1 MEMVASRRIRDLS
14 KTCSFLISFSIFIP
28 VASAIGG
35 ICLAKIIGISQTNA
49 LLFAILFASA
59 SYIAIP
65 TAMRITIPTAKPN
78 LYVSMALAFTFP
90 INIIA
95 CIPLYM
101 NIVKIMGI
109 GI

>member
-1 MEMVASRRIRDLS
+1 MEMVASTRIRDLR
-14 KTCSFLISFSIFIP
+14 KTCSFLIGFSIFIP
-28 VASAIGG
+28 VASAILG
-35 ICLAKIIGISQTNA
+35 ILIAKILGISPANA

-65 TAMRITIPTAKPN
+65 TAMRITIPEANPN
-78 LYVSMALAFTFP
+78 LYVSLALAFTFP
-90 INIIA
+90 INIIT

-101 NIVKIMGI
+101 NIVKMMGI